1 MIQIKADSDGK
12 VYYIR
17 YDGVKIDG
25 AVEVTAIPEP
35 QVVDGAVAVM
45 YYRNGHI
52 EYEYEPVPTAQGLE
66 ARMRA
71 AEAQQP

>member
-1 MIQIKADSDGK
+1 MYIKTNDKDRVVAMYAGFK
-12 VYYIR
+12 E
-17 YDGVKIDG
+17 GC
-25 AVEVTAIPEP
+25 VEVAAIPQP

-52 EYEYEPVPTAQGLE
+52 EYEYEPVPTAQELE